1 MKAASDRTHVERR
14 LRTRHQITHP
24 VRLTLL
30 GADPTSDLPVPGV
43 VLDYSERGMRVRVP
57 QPVAPGAAVRVEIE
71 DQMLLGEVCYCQ
83 TLTGGQY
90 AIGLQLEQSLNN
102 LDDLSKL
109 VQALQGGGSV
119 NRTTPAA

>member
-1 MKAASDRTHVERR
+1 VERR

-30 GADPTSDLPVPGV
+30 GADPASDLPVPGV

-57 QPVAPGAAVRVEIE
+57 QPVQSGTAIRVEVE
-71 DQMLLGEVCYCQ
+71 DQILLGEACYCQ
-83 TLTGGQY
+83 SLTGGQF

-102 LDDLSKL
+102 LEDLSRL
-109 VQALQGGGSV
+109 VKALRGGE
-119 NRTTPAA
+119 TLEPTPTA